1 MVYTFN
7 FFKQDMHTQYAIDNS
22 PNYMYSQM
30 LIINCAPGLHMNMIS
45 SLFLLILSKHEI
57 HTKNGPRC
65 SCHQDPTKGPELQHV
80 YLQKNKTKT

>member
-1 MVYTFN
+1 
-7 FFKQDMHTQYAIDNS
+7 
-22 PNYMYSQM
+22 M

-45 SLFLLILSKHEI
+45 RLFLLILSKNKT

-80 YLQKNKTKT
+80 YLQKKKNIIYYQWREHLENQKMFEACTVDLKM